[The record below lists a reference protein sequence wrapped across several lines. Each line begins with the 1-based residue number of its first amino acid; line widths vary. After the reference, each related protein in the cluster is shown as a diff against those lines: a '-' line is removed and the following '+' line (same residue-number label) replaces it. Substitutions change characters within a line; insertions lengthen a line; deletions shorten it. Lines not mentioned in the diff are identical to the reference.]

1 MPHQP
6 SPLSS
11 LFNAKS
17 DEEPPSAWPEDAR
30 GASMDHAAVM
40 SVDDWRDTAGQAA
53 RLGVAEILGAGLRHQ
68 AAAFLAEMAE
78 ERIVRVIAAP

>member
-1 MPHQP
+1 
-6 SPLSS
+6 
-11 LFNAKS
+11 
-17 DEEPPSAWPEDAR
+17 
-30 GASMDHAAVM
+30 MDHAAVM

-53 RLGVAEILGAGLRHQ
+53 RLGVADILGAGLRHQ